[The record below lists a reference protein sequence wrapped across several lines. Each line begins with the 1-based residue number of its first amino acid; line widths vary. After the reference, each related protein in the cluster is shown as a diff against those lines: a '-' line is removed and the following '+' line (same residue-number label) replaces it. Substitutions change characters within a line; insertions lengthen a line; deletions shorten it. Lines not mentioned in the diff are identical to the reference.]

1 MTFPMCWYKPLLHP
15 FVSRFIAGETLNE
28 ALKYGKRIQQR
39 GIKPIFDILGEG
51 ATTKEDTVR
60 VSNQYI
66 ELIDQMD
73 HLHIRG
79 GVSLKLT
86 AFALDLDEETCLRAV
101 GRIVRHAHEKNIM
114 VWIDME
120 GSGYTTETLKI
131 YRKLNEH
138 FDNVGVCI
146 QVYLKRAK
154 RDILSLLPDNAK
166 IRLVKGVYPQKSDQ
180 VFTSHQKINQN
191 FKELITMMSQK
202 DAWVAIGTHDMD
214 IIAHALS
221 LPFPNHME
229 FQMLKGIRD
238 DEKKMLA
245 EHSYHVCEYVPYGPH
260 WEKYVLRRFGERLRN
275 VKWILAS
282 MLHLDQ

>member
-1 MTFPMCWYKPLLHP
+1 MCWYKPLLHP
-15 FVSRFIAGETLNE
+15 FASRFIAGETLNE
-28 ALKYGKRIQQR
+28 ALKYGKRTQQR

-66 ELIDQMD
+66 ELIDQMN
-73 HLHIRG
+73 HLNIRG

-101 GRIVRHAHEKNIM
+101 GRIVRHAQEKNTM

-131 YRKLNEH
+131 YRRLNEH

-166 IRLVKGVYPQKSDQ
+166 VRLVKGIYPQKSDL

-202 DAWVAIGTHDMD
+202 DAWTAIGTHDMN

-245 EHSYHVCEYVPYGPH
+245 EHGYNVCEYIPYGPH

-275 VKWILAS
+275 VKWIVQS
-282 MLHLDQ
+282 WFER